1 MYRFY
6 RTWQISLIISSIC
19 CLYPSYWGHTVHNA
33 TQMKP
38 AQLTEH
44 WNVHDRTY
52 SYFSSSIWFT
62 SCSVAPP
69 PGVVPCDSLP
79 LYSTPKCTTT
89 CTDTT
94 YESKYNTDKHLA
106 RTSYSVKGMENIQ
119 MELMEK
125 GTITVAF
132 MVYEDFEL
140 YSSGVY
146 QHVKGDWLIGWDVM
160 RHDVIDV
167 MWCM

>member
-1 MYRFY
+1 
-6 RTWQISLIISSIC
+6 
-19 CLYPSYWGHTVHNA
+19 
-33 TQMKP
+33 
-38 AQLTEH
+38 
-44 WNVHDRTY
+44 
-52 SYFSSSIWFT
+52 
-62 SCSVAPP
+62 
-69 PGVVPCDSLP
+69 
-79 LYSTPKCTTT
+79 
-89 CTDTT
+89 
-94 YESKYNTDKHLA
+94 
-106 RTSYSVKGMENIQ
+106 MENIQ

-167 MWCM
+167 MWFDKMSLMRCDVIDAMWFDKMYLM